1 MSALQA
7 DCKSKK
13 KKKKSS
19 FWSIVFS
26 HSIQQQWTVSW
37 SDCDI
42 WQKVDSI
49 QQPVTTSSAVG
60 PRSSKALPK
69 AKLAPKK
76 VMVTIWWS
84 VADLIHYSCLHYHI
98 TSKKY
103 DQKIDNTKI
112 CNTCSQHWST
122 EWAQFFSMTIP
133 DCTSYNQRFK
143 SWTNWAIKF
152 YLICHIHLTSCQTTT
167 TSSSI
172 SKLFARK
179 LLPQPSGGRK
189 CFLRVCGI
197 LKHRFL
203 CYRNKQTYISLAKMC

>member
-1 MSALQA
+1 M
-7 DCKSKK
+7 
-13 KKKKSS
+13 
-19 FWSIVFS
+19 
-26 HSIQQQWTVSW
+26 
-37 SDCDI
+37 
-42 WQKVDSI
+42 
-49 QQPVTTSSAVG
+49 TTSSAVG

-69 AKLAPKK
+69 VKLAPKK

-84 VADLIHYSCLHYHI
+84 VADLIHYSCLNYHI

-122 EWAQFFSMTIP
+122 EWAQFFPWQYLTAHH
-133 DCTSYNQRFK
+133 T
-143 SWTNWAIKF
+143 TNASKVEQIGLLSF
-152 YLICHIHLTSCQTTT
+152 
-167 TSSSI
+167 TSSAIFTWLLAKQLPLLQASQ
-172 SKLFARK
+172 KLFTRK

-197 LKHRFL
+197 LEHRFL